1 MYQAW
6 YNFYVGQRSATT
18 KGEMTMNTR
27 TLTLYA
33 EESGVRM
40 MRLDQDEIGFHV
52 YYFECGEC
60 LSADTFEDELEA
72 RTFMKHTI
80 ATW

>member
-1 MYQAW
+1 
-6 YNFYVGQRSATT
+6 
-18 KGEMTMNTR
+18 
-27 TLTLYA
+27 
-33 EESGVRM
+33 M
-40 MRLDQDEIGFHV
+40 MRLDHDEIGFHV

-60 LSADTFEDELEA
+60 LSADTFDDELEP